1 MRKIVLLLLIWWG
14 CVCFLFA
21 EELTPEQLKFRSNIM
36 QFLKEE
42 GFSPTIDEDDNSVM
56 FKKEGHLHWIAIRDK
71 NPFYVEF
78 FRSGLNCKDADR
90 NAVLAAV
97 NVGNKDVRCAKA
109 ILKETSITLV
119 IEMYCHSPEE
129 FRYVFYRSMGELESL
144 ENKVSESYNENNKV
158 PNQSTNAYSDGKKDF
173 FPLYGFTLG
182 KSTVADFK
190 KQGYIVKKTDS
201 GSQHCSVRG
210 VTFWDFDK
218 DNLFE
223 DVTMNADYIPDRWV
237 DNLDIDGR
245 YSYNRLL
252 ANFKKLGFT
261 IQVTNEPVVKEYSGR
276 KTLSADVTAISD
288 NGRLKFNLKFDYGND
303 NGEGYTKDSSYTLY
317 NISVECE

>member
-1 MRKIVLLLLIWWG
+1 MRKILSLLLIWGG
-14 CVCFLFA
+14 CTFCLLA
-21 EELTPEQLKFRSNIM
+21 EELTPEQMNFRSNII

-90 NAVLAAV
+90 DAVLAAV

-144 ENKVSESYNENNKV
+144 ENKVSESYNANNKGTGTS
-158 PNQSTNAYSDGKKDF
+158 STNGKDF

-182 KSTVADFK
+182 KSTVSEFK
-190 KQGYIVKKTDS
+190 SQGYIVKRTDS
-201 GSQHCSVRG
+201 GAQHCDVRG
-210 VTFWDFDK
+210 LTFWDFDK
-218 DNLFE
+218 DNVFE
-223 DVTMNADYIPDRWV
+223 HLAMNKDFIPDKW
-237 DNLDIDGR
+237 NENFGLDWR
-245 YSYNRLL
+245 YSYNRLMKI
-252 ANFKKLGFT
+252 FKGLGFS
-261 IQVTNEPVVKEYSGR
+261 IQVIEQPTVVEYSGR
-276 KTLSADVTAISD
+276 KTLAAEFKATSS
-288 NGRLKFNLKFDYGND
+288 NGLEFRLNFNYGNG
-303 NGEGYTKDSSYTLY
+303 NGEGYSVDSSYTLY
-317 NISVECE
+317 NISIEYR

>member
-1 MRKIVLLLLIWWG
+1 MRKIVLLLLIGWG

-71 NPFYVEF
+71 NPFYIEL

-90 NAVLAAV
+90 NAVLTAV

-129 FRYVFYRSMGELESL
+129 FRYVFYRSMGELQSL
-144 ENKVSESYNENNKV
+144 ENKVSESYSENNV
-158 PNQSTNAYSDGKKDF
+158 SAPSANTSSTGGRGF
-173 FPLYGFTLG
+173 FPLYGYTLG

-190 KQGYIVKKTDS
+190 NKGYIVKKTDS

-210 VTFWDFDK
+210 VTFWDFDG
-218 DNLFE
+218 DNVFE
-223 DVTMNADYIPDRWV
+223 DVTMGADHIPDKWV
-237 DNLDIDGR
+237 DNLEIDGR

-252 ANFKKLGFT
+252 GNFKKLGFT
-261 IQVTNEPVVKEYSGR
+261 IQVTNEPSVKEYSGR
-276 KTLSADVTAISD
+276 KTLSADVTAISRD
-288 NGRLKFNLKFDYGND
+288 GYLVFKLDFDYGND
-303 NGEGYTKDSSYTLY
+303 NGEGYTKDSPYTLY
-317 NISVECE
+317 NIRVESK

>member
-1 MRKIVLLLLIWWG
+1 MRNILSLLLVWLG
-14 CVCFLFA
+14 CICCVFA
-21 EELTPEQLKFRSNIM
+21 DDLTPEQMNFRSNII

-71 NPFYVEF
+71 NPFYIEF

-109 ILKETSITLV
+109 IMKEASITLV

-129 FRYVFYRSMGELESL
+129 FRYVFYRSMGELQSL
-144 ENKVSESYNENNKV
+144 EKKVSESYNENNVSVSSSNTSSVGEK
-158 PNQSTNAYSDGKKDF
+158 GF

-182 KSTVADFK
+182 KSTVSNFK
-190 KQGYIVKKTDS
+190 NKGYIVKKTDS
-201 GSQHCSVRG
+201 GAQHCSVRG
-210 VTFWDFDK
+210 VTFWDFDE
-218 DNLFE
+218 DNVFE

-261 IQVTNEPVVKEYSGR
+261 IQVKKAPVVKEYSGR

-317 NISVECE
+317 NISVESE

>member
-1 MRKIVLLLLIWWG
+1 MRKVLLLLMWWG
-14 CVCFLFA
+14 CAVCLLA
-21 EELTPEQLKFRSNIM
+21 EELTPEQMNFRSNIM

-78 FRSGLNCKDADR
+78 FRSGLNCKDANRD
-90 NAVLAAV
+90 AVLAAV

-119 IEMYCHSPEE
+119 IEMYCHSAEE

-144 ENKVSESYNENNKV
+144 ENKVSEFYNKNNV
-158 PNQSTNAYSDGKKDF
+158 PAPSANAFLTGGEGF

-182 KSTVADFK
+182 KSTVTNFK
-190 KQGYIVKKTDS
+190 NKGYIVKKTDS
-201 GSQHCSVRG
+201 GAQHCSVRG
-210 VTFWDFDK
+210 VTFWDFDE
-218 DNLFE
+218 DNVFE
-223 DVTMNADYIPDRWV
+223 DVTMSADYIPDKWV
-237 DNLDIDGR
+237 DNLGIDER
-245 YSYNRLL
+245 YSYNQLL

-261 IQVTNEPVVKEYSGR
+261 IQVKKAPIVKEYSGR
-276 KTLSADVTAISD
+276 KTLSADVTAISG
-288 NGRLKFNLKFDYGND
+288 NGRLEFNLKFDYGND
-303 NGEGYTKDSSYTLY
+303 NGEGYTEDSSYTLY
-317 NISVECE
+317 NISVESK